1 VADDSQLLIPTSFVA
16 LFVAPGRIKPSASR
30 AVIFERFEFC
40 EDLSAM
46 LVEQAGNVR
55 HELGIAEE
63 DVLERIHRGLV
74 EPAAPV
80 TEAEAGWIVGRLAEH
95 LGWQQ
100 ALAALAIATPPA
112 TGRR

>member
-1 VADDSQLLIPTSFVA
+1 MADDSQLLIPPSFVA
-16 LFVAPGRIKPSASR
+16 LFVPPGRVKPSASR
-30 AVIFERFEFC
+30 DAIFERYEFC
-40 EDLSAM
+40 EDLSAV

-74 EPAAPV
+74 EPTAPV
-80 TEAEAGWIVGRLAEH
+80 TEAEAGWVVGRLAEH

-100 ALAALAIATPPA
+100 ALASLAIVAPPD